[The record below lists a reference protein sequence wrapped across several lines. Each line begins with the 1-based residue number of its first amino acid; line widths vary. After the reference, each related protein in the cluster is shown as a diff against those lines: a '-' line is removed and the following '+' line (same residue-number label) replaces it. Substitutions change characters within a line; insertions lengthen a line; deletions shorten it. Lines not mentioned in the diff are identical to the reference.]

1 MPRWLFLIFSAALAL
16 AVLGSA
22 LVFLRGSP
30 AREATGIARD
40 AS

>member
-1 MPRWLFLIFSAALAL
+1 MPRWLFLVFSAALAL

-22 LVFLRGSP
+22 LVFLRGAP
-30 AREATGIARD
+30 APRTPGVVGA